1 MTKVRHVYVD
11 GKLIG
16 IGDVKVEETY
26 KEPEYFLKIT
36 NDDCANYPFEDDE
49 AIKFYSNHRYYVW
62 DGAKLEELLNK
73 FEETPKNVDKLVELL
88 NKAGEHSYVAI
99 YGYDH
104 SGLSVSL
111 TPFSCAWDSG
121 LLGVLRI
128 DKDCTDPQKVAEDWV
143 KTVNMWLQGD
153 VYCVRV
159 VNELDECVDS
169 IGGIYAKDAE
179 ELAKEASEYI
189 SYIYKLTD
197 EDYKKAWENKIYI

>member
-1 MTKVRHVYVD
+1 MTKIRHVYVN

-36 NDDCANYPFEDDE
+36 NDDCANYPFEDDDF
-49 AIKFYSNHRYYVW
+49 IKFYSNHRYYVW
-62 DGAKLEELLNK
+62 DNGNLCELLDK
-73 FEETPKNVDKLVELL
+73 FEEVPKKAEELVELL
-88 NKAGEHSYVAI
+88 NKSGGYNYVAI

-111 TPFSCAWDSG
+111 TPFSCTWDSG

-153 VYCVRV
+153 VYCVKV
-159 VNELDECVDS
+159 VNELGECVDS
-169 IGGIYAKDAE
+169 ISGIYAKNVE

-189 SYIYKLTD
+189 SADYHFTD
-197 EDYKKAWENKIYI
+197 EDYKQAFENKIYI